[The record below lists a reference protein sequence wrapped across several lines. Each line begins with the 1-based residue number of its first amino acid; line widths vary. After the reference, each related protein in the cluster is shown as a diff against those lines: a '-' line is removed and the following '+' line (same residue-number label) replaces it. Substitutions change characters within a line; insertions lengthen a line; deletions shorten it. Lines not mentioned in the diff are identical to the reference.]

1 MPRRPPPVAIFVLLV
16 LARAAFADGPA
27 AIAPDG
33 PDRRARESF
42 ERFVSAWMSE
52 LRERASQRR
61 ERPSVRHGPW
71 APLVTYRAYGDDV
84 RIEIR
89 PTGRASASHSG
100 ILHFTEHVYS
110 CSDLRAQRC
119 RIASS
124 TPVTEIFHFRDGRW
138 GY

>member
-1 MPRRPPPVAIFVLLV
+1 MLLRPRAVAIFVLLV
-16 LARAAFADGPA
+16 LARPAFADGPA

-42 ERFVSAWMSE
+42 ERFASAWMSE
-52 LRERASQRR
+52 LRERAERQRQ
-61 ERPSVRHGPW
+61 RPTVRHGPR
-71 APLVTYRAYGDDV
+71 APLVTYRGYDDGV

-89 PTGRASASHSG
+89 PTGRASASHTG

-110 CSDLRAQRC
+110 CSDLQARRC

-124 TPVTEIFHFRDGRW
+124 TPVTEIFHLRDGRW